1 MRIRVNDLRQLIDE
15 IHVDDEDTVQADVI
29 EKINATLD
37 DFERYVIMLEEDNA
51 FMSKEL
57 DELNAQI
64 DLFEE
69 YPVEWNF

>member
-69 YPVEWNF
+69 YPDEWDI